1 MVRKVPCRLRL
12 AILLAIVLSV
22 TTSAQAPVNI
32 RLATLAPESSPWS
45 RALRSMGA
53 AWEKDTDKRVQ
64 LTVYAGTIPSESSAI
79 ARMAVDGLQAATLMA
94 PGLAEIDEAFNVFG
108 IPFFF
113 ESDAELAHVQ
123 QKLTPAIRELL
134 RAKRY
139 HLVNWGNG
147 GWIQLFSKQPIR
159 TLDDVKQ
166 AKLFTTEGNPKMVQ
180 WFTAN
185 GFHAVP
191 LAAGEIPKQ
200 LTLPNGAINAAP
212 MPPIYAMTLQ
222 VFKNAPYMLDVRLAP
237 LVSATV
243 MTDAGWNRISP
254 EDRTKIMTAAA
265 QMEQQVAKEGPQLDT
280 FSINLMKAAGLQ
292 LVPLDA
298 KTVAEFRGLAEKLA
312 ATQRGVLIPADI
324 YDLALRERDT
334 FRNAKPSK

>member
-1 MVRKVPCRLRL
+1 MVRTIPNPLRF
-12 AILLAIVLSV
+12 AILLAMLLSV
-22 TTSAQAPVNI
+22 AANAQAPVNI
-32 RLATLAPESSPWS
+32 RLATLAPENSPWS

-53 AWEKDTDKRVQ
+53 AWEKETDKRVQ
-64 LTVYAGTIPSESSAI
+64 LTVYAGTIASESSAI
-79 ARMAVDGLQAATLMA
+79 ARMAVGGLQAATLMTA
-94 PGLAEIDEAFNVFG
+94 GLSEIDEAFNVFG

-123 QKLTPAIRELL
+123 QKLTPVIRERL
-134 RAKRY
+134 RAKRF

-147 GWIQLFSKQPIR
+147 GWVHLFSKAPIR
-159 TLDDVKQ
+159 TLEEVKQ
-166 AKLFTTEGNPKMVQ
+166 AKIYTTEGNPKMVQ
-180 WFTAN
+180 WFTSN

-243 MTDAGWNRISP
+243 MTESAWNKISP
-254 EDRTKIMTAAA
+254 DDRTKILTAAS
-265 QMEQQVAKEGPQLDT
+265 QMEQQIAKEGPGLDA
-280 FSINLMKAAGLQ
+280 FSIGMMKTSGLQ
-292 LVPLDA
+292 VVPLDA
-298 KTVAEFRGLAEKLA
+298 KAVAEFRSLAEKLA
-312 ATQRGVLIPADI
+312 ATQRGVLIPSDI
-324 YDLALRERDT
+324 YDLAVRERDA
-334 FRNAKPSK
+334 FRNTKPAK

>member
-1 MVRKVPCRLRL
+1 MVRPIPNQLRL
-12 AILLAIVLSV
+12 AVSLTILLSAAVY
-22 TTSAQAPVNI
+22 AQAPVNI
-32 RLATLAPESSPWS
+32 RLATLAPENSPWS
-45 RALRSMGA
+45 KALRSMGA

-79 ARMAVDGLQAATLMA
+79 ARMAVDGLQAATLMTA
-94 PGLAEIDEAFNVFG
+94 GLSEIDEAFNVFG

-123 QKLTPAIRELL
+123 QKLTPVIRERL

-147 GWIQLFSKQPIR
+147 GWIQLFSKEPLR
-159 TLDDVKQ
+159 TLEDVKQ
-166 AKLFTTEGNPKMVQ
+166 AKIYTTEGNPKMVQ

-212 MPPIYAMTLQ
+212 MPPVYAMSLQ
-222 VFKNAPYMLDVRLAP
+222 VFKNARYMLDVRLAP

-243 MTDAGWNRISP
+243 MTDSAWNMIAP
-254 EDRTKIMTAAA
+254 DDRTKIITAASH
-265 QMEQQVAKEGPQLDT
+265 MEQQIAKEGPGLDA
-280 FSINLMKAAGLQ
+280 FSIGMMKAAGLQ
-292 LVPLDA
+292 VVPLDA
-298 KTVAEFRGLAEKLA
+298 KGVAEFRSVAQKLA
-312 ATQRGVLIPADI
+312 ATQRGVLIPSDI
-324 YDLALRERDT
+324 YDLAVRERDA
-334 FRNAKPSK
+334 FRNTKPAK

>member
-1 MVRKVPCRLRL
+1 MVRKSSYHFRI
-12 AILLAIVLSV
+12 AILLALGASAAIG
-22 TTSAQAPVNI
+22 AQAPVNI
-32 RLATLAPESSPWS
+32 RLATLAPENSPWS

-53 AWEKDTDKRVQ
+53 AWEQATDKRVQ

-113 ESDAELAHVQ
+113 ESDAELAYVQ
-123 QKLTPAIRELL
+123 QKLTPVIRERL

-139 HLVNWGNG
+139 QLINWGNG

-159 TLDDVKQ
+159 TLEDVKQ
-166 AKLFTTEGNPKMVQ
+166 AKIFTTEGNPKMVQ

-191 LAAGEIPKQ
+191 LAPGEIPKQ

-243 MTDAGWNRISP
+243 MTDSAWNKISP
-254 EDRTKIMTAAA
+254 DDRTKIAAA
-265 QMEQQVAKEGPQLDT
+265 ASDMEQQIAKEGPGLDA
-280 FSINLMKAAGLQ
+280 FSIAMMKTSGLQ
-292 LVPLDA
+292 VMRLDA
-298 KTVAEFRGLAEKLA
+298 KTVAEFRGMAEKLA
-312 ATQRGVLIPADI
+312 ATQRGVLIPSDI
-324 YDLALRERDT
+324 YDLAIRERDA
-334 FRNAKPSK
+334 FRNTKPAK

>member
-1 MVRKVPCRLRL
+1 MVRPIPNQLRL
-12 AILLAIVLSV
+12 AVSLTILLSAAAY
-22 TTSAQAPVNI
+22 AQAPVNI
-32 RLATLAPESSPWS
+32 RLATLAPENSPWS
-45 RALRSMGA
+45 KALRSMGA

-79 ARMAVDGLQAATLMA
+79 ARMAVDGLQAATLMTA
-94 PGLAEIDEAFNVFG
+94 GLSEIDEAFNVFG

-123 QKLTPAIRELL
+123 QKLTPVIRERL

-147 GWIQLFSKQPIR
+147 GWIQLFSKEPLR
-159 TLDDVKQ
+159 TLEEVKR
-166 AKLFTTEGNPKMVQ
+166 AKIYTTEGNPKMVQ

-212 MPPIYAMTLQ
+212 MPPVYAMSLQ
-222 VFKNAPYMLDVRLAP
+222 VFKNARYMLDVRLAP
-237 LVSATV
+237 LVSATL
-243 MTDAGWNRISP
+243 MTDSAWNRISP
-254 EDRTKIMTAAA
+254 DDRTKIINAAS
-265 QMEQQVAKEGPQLDT
+265 QMEQQIAKEGPGLDA
-280 FSINLMKAAGLQ
+280 FSIGMMKAAGLQ
-292 LVPLDA
+292 VVPLDA
-298 KTVAEFRGLAEKLA
+298 KGVAEFRSVAQKLA
-312 ATQRGVLIPADI
+312 ATQRGVLIPSDI
-324 YDLALRERDT
+324 YDLAVRERDA
-334 FRNAKPSK
+334 FRNTKPAK